1 MKLLEK
7 SELDRKRTVDK
18 KLEVDQGAILAKK
31 IDALRELY
39 SFEEARINLFREES
53 LKQIKEEM
61 SDGYNTIKAY
71 SEEIAKLRIERQKLL
86 EPIDKEW
93 KQLLYSQSVLDKEQE
108 RNLVWEK
115 ELSVKCNSLT
125 DKEILLI
132 QRTKQINQKEEQITN
147 LMISTENREKQANNL
162 LERSKKQSLT
172 IHSKIKEATDKL
184 ITRET
189 DIAVRERDLL
199 IQEQHLKSFEDT
211 LNREQLH
218 IYSQQQQLKAA
229 YKAIKNK

>member
-1 MKLLEK
+1 MDTK
-7 SELDRKRTVDK
+7 
-18 KLEVDQGAILAKK
+18 
-31 IDALRELY
+31 
-39 SFEEARINLFREES
+39 
-53 LKQIKEEM
+53 LKQKRPFPSKRMIQQR
-61 SDGYNTIKAY
+61 SSSQSRQA
-71 SEEIAKLRIERQKLL
+71 LERQKLL